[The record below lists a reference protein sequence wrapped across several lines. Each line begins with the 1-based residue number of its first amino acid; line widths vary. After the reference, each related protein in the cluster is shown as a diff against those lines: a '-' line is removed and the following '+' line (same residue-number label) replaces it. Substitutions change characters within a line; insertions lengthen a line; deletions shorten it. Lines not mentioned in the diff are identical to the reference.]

1 MRRYVALAGIYR
13 CGVEAF
19 DRTFAAFGTESKAF
33 EFRIGGQSKI
43 DLIAASVSQ
52 GPIDMPTLIVLTQ
65 HQRGPAVSLEK
76 GPQVNNLNI
85 PDRPEL
91 YTY

>member
-1 MRRYVALAGIYR
+1 MLRGSWMRRYVALAGIYW

-43 DLIAASVSQ
+43 DHTAMYVRQ
-52 GPIDMPTLIVLTQ
+52 GLVDTE
-65 HQRGPAVSLEK
+65 A
-76 GPQVNNLNI
+76 
-85 PDRPEL
+85 
-91 YTY
+91 